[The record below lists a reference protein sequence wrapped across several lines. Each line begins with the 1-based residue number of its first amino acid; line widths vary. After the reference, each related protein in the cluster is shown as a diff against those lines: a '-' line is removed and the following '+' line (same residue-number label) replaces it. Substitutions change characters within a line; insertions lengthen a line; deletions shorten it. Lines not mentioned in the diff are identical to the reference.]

1 MEEKVWV
8 IDDTDD
14 LFGRSVA
21 HRKAIEK
28 FEVEQKNP
36 ALAFSLSIII
46 WGGGQFYNG
55 RWKEGA
61 MFLLLMVNFIVFP
74 SVGVLCWN
82 DLKPLV
88 EMLPVST
95 SAVVSA
101 ILACYLAG
109 LCVWLFGAR
118 RAYVTATQEMSGRFE
133 GVTNTLLPPFCSLLV
148 PGWGQFFNGQGK
160 KGTFFLFVACAGFF
174 VTAAVPG
181 IFLLWQSLEPTVL
194 RRVIEWVLAVCL
206 AFFPVVILLWICGVL
221 DALKVCLD
229 DLKKE
234 PIRKRIA
241 CARNRVKFHGWRKT
255 VLRGLMR
262 FALFGFSLALSVS
275 IASHYFPKDF
285 YLREIGRVSNELKAK
300 QMTVIPHF
308 IDKILEREGVGLRG
322 QESLHKSIYA
332 SVTYVLPGSGV

>member
-1 MEEKVWV
+1 MSEKVWV
-8 IDDTDD
+8 IDDSDEPSERRAS
-14 LFGRSVA
+14 RSRA
-21 HRKAIEK
+21 LEK
-28 FEVEQKNP
+28 PVGEERNP
-36 ALAFSLSIII
+36 AIAFSLSMII

-74 SVGVLCWN
+74 SVGVLYRN

-88 EMLPVST
+88 EMIPLGTSTVVST
-95 SAVVSA
+95 
-101 ILACYLAG
+101 ILTCYLAG
-109 LCVWLFGAR
+109 LCVWLYGAR

-133 GVTNTLLPPFCSLLV
+133 GVSNTLLPPFCSLLV

-174 VTAAVPG
+174 MTVAIPL

-194 RRVIEWVLAVCL
+194 RSFLEWVLAVCV
-206 AFFPVVILLWICGVL
+206 AIFPVIILLWICGVL

-234 PIRKRIA
+234 PVRKRIA
-241 CARNRVKFHGWRKT
+241 FAWNRVKFHGWRKT

-262 FALFGFSLALSVS
+262 FAFLGFSLSLSIF

-300 QMTVIPHF
+300 QMTVIPRF
-308 IDKILEREGVGLRG
+308 IDKILDREYLRNG
-322 QESLHKSIYA
+322 N
-332 SVTYVLPGSGV
+332 G